1 MAQALIEDWNGQDT
15 SIAEIERELARL
27 RGSVT
32 NEGPESNMRTSVMTH
47 CAWVP
52 PEWLERAEA
61 TLEGMAERHPS
72 RTMLLIP
79 MPDEPNGLDAQVS
92 VRCFDSGDRHICSEV
107 IEIYLRGNR
116 TLAPASIVL
125 PLLISDLPVFCRWRG
140 EPTFGEPAWEQMVGV
155 VDRLIVNSSE
165 WSRPRFA
172 ELATFFD
179 LTAISDITWSQLH
192 PWRVALA
199 RCWPQIQEQEIHIRG
214 PLAEATLLHGW
225 LTTRLNR
232 GVAAIEE
239 AGELSVRLGGE
250 ELQRPDLELLS
261 PSDQLSAE
269 LDRLDRDRIYE
280 EAVRAAGLARGLGFP
295 QATQRPD

>member
-32 NEGPESNMRTSVMTH
+32 NDGPESNMRTSVMTH

-61 TLEGMAERHPS
+61 TLEGLAERHPS

-79 MPDEPNGLDAQVS
+79 QPDEPNGLDADVS
-92 VRCFDSGDRHICSEV
+92 VRCFDTGDRHICSEV
-107 IEIYLRGNR
+107 IELYLRGNR

-140 EPTFGEPAWEQMVGV
+140 EPAFGEPAWEQMVGV
-155 VDRLIVNSSE
+155 VDRLIVNTSE
-165 WSRPRFA
+165 WSKPRFT
-172 ELATFFD
+172 ELAMFFD
-179 LTAISDITWSQLH
+179 LTAISDITWAQLH
-192 PWRVALA
+192 GWRLSLA
-199 RCWPQIQEQEIHIRG
+199 GYWPQIMEQEIHIRG
-214 PLAEATLLHGW
+214 PLAEAMLLHGW
-225 LTTRLNR
+225 LTSRLGR

-239 AGELSVRLGGE
+239 ADELSVKLGGE
-250 ELQRPDLELLS
+250 ELMPPEREPLSASDL
-261 PSDQLSAE
+261 LSAE

>member
-1 MAQALIEDWNGQDT
+1 MAPSLIEDWNGQDT

-27 RGSVT
+27 RSVVT
-32 NEGPESNMRTSVMTH
+32 SDGPESNMRTSVMTH

-79 MPDEPNGLDAQVS
+79 KPDEPNGLDADIS

-107 IEIYLRGNR
+107 IELYLRGNR
-116 TLAPASIVL
+116 ALAPASIVL

-140 EPTFGEPAWEQMVGV
+140 EPAFGEPAWEQLVGV

-192 PWRVALA
+192 GWRVELA

-232 GVAAIEE
+232 AVAAIEE
-239 AGELSVRLGGE
+239 ADELSVRLGGE
-250 ELQRPDLELLS
+250 ELPPPDAESRS
-261 PSDQLSAE
+261 PSDLLSAE
-269 LDRLDRDRIYE
+269 LDRLDRDHVYE
-280 EAVRAAGLARGLGFP
+280 EAVRAAGLARGLSFP
-295 QATQRPD
+295 QAAQRPD

>member
-1 MAQALIEDWNGQDT
+1 MAPSLVEGWKGQNT

-27 RGSVT
+27 RSAVT
-32 NEGPESNMRTSVMTH
+32 SDGPESNMRTSVMTH

-52 PEWLERAEA
+52 PEWLETAEA
-61 TLEGMAERHPS
+61 TLAGMAERHPS

-79 MPDEPNGLDAQVS
+79 KPDEPNGLDADVS
-92 VRCFDSGDRHICSEV
+92 VRCFDSGDRHISSEV
-107 IEIYLRGNR
+107 IELYLRGNR
-116 TLAPASIVL
+116 ALAPASIVL

-140 EPTFGEPAWEQMVGV
+140 EPGFGEPAWEQLVAI

-165 WSRPRFA
+165 WSKPRFP
-172 ELATFFD
+172 ELALFFD
-179 LTAISDITWSQLH
+179 LTAISDITWSQLQ

-199 RCWPQIQEQEIHIRG
+199 RCWPAIQEQEIHIRG

-232 GVAAIEE
+232 AVAAIEE

-250 ELQRPDLELLS
+250 ELPPPEADRRSASDL
-261 PSDQLSAE
+261 LSAE

-280 EAVRAAGLARGLGFP
+280 DAVRAAGLARGLGFP
-295 QATQRPD
+295 QPAQRPD

>member
-1 MAQALIEDWNGQDT
+1 MASPLVEGWNGQDT

-32 NEGPESNMRTSVMTH
+32 SDGPESNMRTSVMTH

-52 PEWLERAEA
+52 PEWLEAAES

-79 MPDEPNGLDAQVS
+79 KPDEPNGLDADLS

-107 IEIYLRGNR
+107 IELYLRGNR
-116 TLAPASIVL
+116 ALAPASIVL

-140 EPTFGEPAWEQMVGV
+140 EPGFGEPAWEQLVGV

-165 WSRPRFA
+165 WSRPRFI
-172 ELATFFD
+172 ELATLFD
-179 LTAISDITWSQLH
+179 VTAVSDITWARLH
-192 PWRVALA
+192 PWRIALA
-199 RCWPQIQEQEIHIRG
+199 RCWPEIREQEIHIRG
-214 PLAEATLLHGW
+214 PLPAAMLLHGW

-232 GVAAIEE
+232 AVAAIEE
-239 AGELSVRLGGE
+239 ASELTVRLGGE
-250 ELQRPDLELLS
+250 ELAPPDDEPLS
-261 PSDQLSAE
+261 ASDLLSAE
-269 LDRLDRDRIYE
+269 LDRLDRDHVYE
-280 EAVRAAGLARGLGFP
+280 EAVRATGLARGLSFP
-295 QATQRPD
+295 QSTQRPE